1 MAAAEAM
8 LDYLHVA
15 LPQHDFDTN
24 TYTLGSINGHNI
36 VIACLPKGQYGT
48 NNAVSV
54 SNHMARS
61 FPRIAYRFIVG
72 IGGGVPST
80 SDVRLGDVVVGTDVI
95 QYDLGKAMPDKYF
108 HRIATPVRPPQALMT
123 AVSKLQA
130 SHSKGQNNMMAILL
144 ESTSHMPHYKHPMLQ
159 DRLFRSKYTHIR
171 LTDSCDSC
179 DLQQLVHR
187 DLRRNTDP
195 AVHYGRI
202 ASGNQVIKDSVTRD
216 QLSEDLGCICFEMES
231 AGVMEAFPC
240 LAIRGICDYS
250 DSHKNKEWQNYAAMV
265 AASYAKELLSAI
277 PIASVSTWKRQR
289 VEESS
294 SPRNP
299 DIDLCLRELVAN
311 DPVQDRQDI
320 LDAKGDICIGTCEW
334 IFSTKQFKK
343 WQRELFHLLWIS
355 APPGMGKTYLAIFL
369 SKHFERISNEL
380 PGIKTVFFFC
390 DNQYET
396 RSTAVNILRGLL
408 NQLLSFRRELV
419 YTIMPYWYQRSS
431 RLFEDSSFSILWRL
445 FEEIV
450 EKSGFDVLYC
460 VIDALE
466 ECEESSLIMLLR
478 KLERHS
484 KGTTTESTKIKFVC
498 LSRRFPERIG
508 EHFVDCI
515 QIDLV
520 TTSSRK
526 QDINRFIS
534 DRVHDLAR
542 KKNFNYELQKRVE
555 QIFQQRSEDTFLWVS
570 FMTMDLEQK
579 RLMDI
584 EASLDMLP
592 SGLDA
597 VYDKI
602 ISRIDQVHLDSIIRL
617 LNWVLIA
624 TRPLRIPEICEIL
637 DVTPTPLLSREII
650 CLELIKLCGHLLR
663 VSLNQTGRDIP
674 FRGRQ
679 SRLRT
684 ESRYGIVSQTGFR
697 SRPLNDQDS
706 GFEAHASEGRSRMPP
721 SGLREPICSEA
732 TTGNTPD
739 HDDIDYWLLEVTFL
753 HQSAKDYLTKRKVS
767 SPLRTYDFC
776 IPDLNQLATSQLTRY
791 IQNVSCYSSS
801 LNTERIEILQIMEK
815 LPLASYA
822 IEHWHHHARE
832 CSDLS
837 PVIRRDS
844 GFFDELS
851 ESRALWQR
859 LCTNVSW
866 RLQGSSATPLLHLSC
881 IIGLENLAIWCTER
895 QQTYSLDRRWG
906 GERKTPLHEACDFKH
921 EAIANILLDA
931 GANVLIVDRHNLTS
945 VHYAV
950 QNCSRELLSRMAL
963 QKPCTKWLRKQADDP
978 NSRLLLDAAG
988 YGNEGACRFLLEDFA
1003 WDVNRKNARWSLSQ
1017 TPVMSALVHGHF
1029 KLAQTFISEWQA
1041 HFEDW
1046 RALNGTITAFSRNK
1060 TEEMIRFLISDC
1072 LVDINSTDPAG
1083 HSILCSI
1090 FRNYTS
1096 WYYPDVFVSLVL
1108 TILDLGCNIGEPDNR
1123 GRTALHCSAMELG
1136 FSLSPIFVLTTKYLL
1151 HRGQLDV
1158 NHACFYG
1165 QTILHHFVETLSSC
1179 IPYWFEGELMFAP
1192 RSVRGLLDLG
1202 VDRELKN
1209 HEGQSALALLRPTLD
1224 RMDYKYHAQY
1234 KQSVDRV
1241 FAILENYNTVPIL
1254 PNMFD

>member
-1 MAAAEAM
+1 MATSGLQPLLPQGPRTNPTSKRRRANSVDTTRVLQHHDYTVGWICALPIEMAAAEAM

-299 DIDLCLRELVAN
+299 DIDLCLRE
-311 DPVQDRQDI
+311 
-320 LDAKGDICIGTCEW
+320 
-334 IFSTKQFKK
+334 
-343 WQRELFHLLWIS
+343 
-355 APPGMGKTYLAIFL
+355 
-369 SKHFERISNEL
+369 
-380 PGIKTVFFFC
+380 
-390 DNQYET
+390 
-396 RSTAVNILRGLL
+396 STAVNILRGLL

-637 DVTPTPLLSREII
+637 DVLKRMLLKVDPE
-650 CLELIKLCGHLLR
+650 CLLLVFENR
-663 VSLNQTGRDIP
+663 YAAKQQPAIP
-674 FRGRQ
+674 
-679 SRLRT
+679 
-684 ESRYGIVSQTGFR
+684 
-697 SRPLNDQDS
+697 
-706 GFEAHASEGRSRMPP
+706 
-721 SGLREPICSEA
+721 
-732 TTGNTPD
+732 
-739 HDDIDYWLLEVTFL
+739 
-753 HQSAKDYLTKRKVS
+753 
-767 SPLRTYDFC
+767 
-776 IPDLNQLATSQLTRY
+776 
-791 IQNVSCYSSS
+791 
-801 LNTERIEILQIMEK
+801 QIMMI
-815 LPLASYA
+815 S
-822 IEHWHHHARE
+822 
-832 CSDLS
+832 
-837 PVIRRDS
+837 
-844 GFFDELS
+844 
-851 ESRALWQR
+851 
-859 LCTNVSW
+859 T
-866 RLQGSSATPLLHLSC
+866 
-881 IIGLENLAIWCTER
+881 IG
-895 QQTYSLDRRWG
+895 
-906 GERKTPLHEACDFKH
+906 
-921 EAIANILLDA
+921 
-931 GANVLIVDRHNLTS
+931 
-945 VHYAV
+945 
-950 QNCSRELLSRMAL
+950 
-963 QKPCTKWLRKQADDP
+963 
-978 NSRLLLDAAG
+978 
-988 YGNEGACRFLLEDFA
+988 
-1003 WDVNRKNARWSLSQ
+1003 
-1017 TPVMSALVHGHF
+1017 
-1029 KLAQTFISEWQA
+1029 
-1041 HFEDW
+1041 
-1046 RALNGTITAFSRNK
+1046 
-1060 TEEMIRFLISDC
+1060 
-1072 LVDINSTDPAG
+1072 
-1083 HSILCSI
+1083 
-1090 FRNYTS
+1090 
-1096 WYYPDVFVSLVL
+1096 
-1108 TILDLGCNIGEPDNR
+1108 
-1123 GRTALHCSAMELG
+1123 
-1136 FSLSPIFVLTTKYLL
+1136 
-1151 HRGQLDV
+1151 
-1158 NHACFYG
+1158 
-1165 QTILHHFVETLSSC
+1165 
-1179 IPYWFEGELMFAP
+1179 YW
-1192 RSVRGLLDLG
+1192 
-1202 VDRELKN
+1202 K
-1209 HEGQSALALLRPTLD
+1209 
-1224 RMDYKYHAQY
+1224 
-1234 KQSVDRV
+1234 
-1241 FAILENYNTVPIL
+1241 
-1254 PNMFD
+1254 